1 MLDKDMIQKNKEEF
15 RNLVLTI
22 DRNNANIEG
31 LLETLENSD
40 FFIAPAST
48 KYHGAFEGGLC
59 RHSLDVYLILDNLIH
74 MNNLEYDRTSIIITS
89 LFHDI
94 SKMNYYETT
103 YMNKKVYSDN
113 GSKYDAGGKYDWIS
127 ERGYKIIDV
136 KNRFIYGNHEQ
147 TSEYMIRR
155 FIPLTLEESISILH
169 HHGGMGF
176 DSTQLDIS
184 LIYQKYPLALMLHLA
199 DMTCAYLYS

>member
-15 RNLVLTI
+15 KNLVLTI

-113 GSKYDAGGKYDWIS
+113 GSKYDAGGKYDWVS
-127 ERGYKIIDV
+127 EKGYKTIDV

>member
-15 RNLVLTI
+15 KNLVLTI

-113 GSKYDAGGKYDWIS
+113 GSKYDAGGKYDWVS
-127 ERGYKIIDV
+127 EKGYKTIDV
-136 KNRFIYGNHEQ
+136 RNRFIYGNHEQ